1 MKGSYLGPK
10 FNTNETK
17 TILDNLSSN
26 YELLDEKEILDKTSE
41 ELINGKVIG
50 WFQGKTEFGPR
61 ALGNRSILADP
72 RNLEMQKLLNL
83 KTKFREGFRPFA
95 PAVIESEVNNW
106 FEYEGRKPLH
116 AHGW

>member
-1 MKGSYLGPK
+1 MDSAASGDAGGSLGAALAYHYYYKKNKRNKLAKNTMKGSYLGPK

-61 ALGNRSILADP
+61 ALGNRSILWTLGTW
-72 RNLEMQKLLNL
+72 RCKNYL
-83 KTKFREGFRPFA
+83 
-95 PAVIESEVNNW
+95 I
-106 FEYEGRKPLH
+106 
-116 AHGW
+116 